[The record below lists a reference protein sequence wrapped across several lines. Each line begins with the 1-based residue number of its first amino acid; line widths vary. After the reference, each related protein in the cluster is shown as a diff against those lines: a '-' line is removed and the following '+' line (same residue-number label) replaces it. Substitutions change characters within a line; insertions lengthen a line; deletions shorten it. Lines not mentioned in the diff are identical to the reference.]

1 MVKGPCGVGPWKNIS
16 KGWEKF
22 ALYTRFEV
30 GVGSQVL
37 FWKYHGIA
45 MGLSRIDTLSC
56 SGLMETKKCWFQNS
70 DYFEWVN
77 G

>member
-56 SGLMETKKCWFQNS
+56 SGLTQTERC
-70 DYFEWVN
+70 
-77 G
+77 

>member
-1 MVKGPCGVGPWKNIS
+1 MVKGPYGVFPWKNIS

-22 ALYTRFEV
+22 ASYTCFEV

-56 SGLMETKKCWFQNS
+56 SGLMETKRR
-70 DYFEWVN
+70 
-77 G
+77 

>member
-1 MVKGPCGVGPWKNIS
+1 MVKGPSGVCLCKNIS

-22 ALYTRFEV
+22 TSYTRFEV

-56 SGLMETKKCWFQNS
+56 SGLMETKRR
-70 DYFEWVN
+70 
-77 G
+77 